1 MEEPKLGQ
9 GLTKADVRKKVGLSV
24 MTIRHEVEEGLDHFK
39 RLKRYTDSGFR
50 QAEKELRD
58 RHQSL
63 SDDMDPDERQFLSAV
78 LHMEEN
84 DAVVTLPALRNGSL
98 LLSIYG
104 FMEHYLEAVCH
115 LFHFALTNSNESF
128 GRPNLS
134 LTEVRGRGIRRAE
147 DYLTKVVHLCLPE
160 FFGDNSLL
168 LNELRNA
175 FAHRTGNINDPQKNK
190 IEKLKLRVLE
200 REQVGW
206 SELTHFEIAQN
217 LDGTHRVELKN
228 FFTEGM
234 LDNIESMFGELFKRV
249 DQRLSELME

>member
-24 MTIRHEVEEGLDHFK
+24 MTIKHEVEEGLDHFK

-84 DAVVTLPALRNGSL
+84 DAVVTLPAIRNGSL
-98 LLSIYG
+98 LLSTYG
-104 FMEHYLEAVCH
+104 FMEHYLEAICH
-115 LFHFALTNSNESF
+115 TFHFALTHCYETSGVNTLVLKEIS
-128 GRPNLS
+128 
-134 LTEVRGRGIRRAE
+134 GRGIRRAE
-147 DYLTKVVHLCLPE
+147 TYLTKVAALDLPE
-160 FFGDNSLL
+160 FFGDTSLL

-175 FAHRTGNINDPQKNK
+175 FAHRTGNINSDQKTK
-190 IEKLKLRVLE
+190 IENLKTNVLQME
-200 REQVGW
+200 KVGW
-206 SELTHFEIAQN
+206 SELTHFEITQN
-217 LDGTHRVELKN
+217 PDNTYRVDLRD
-228 FFTEGM
+228 FFTEGL